1 MDKLIAFLDQQ
12 GIDYE
17 IIEHRQQIN
26 TAQEGADY
34 FGIHIGQT
42 APTLILKTDN
52 GFFALIISGDFGRV
66 DFEQLKALLQVQQ
79 IKLAKP
85 QEVEAVTGSKIG
97 SVSLIQH
104 HLPIIMDRE
113 LYRFDYVYGGTGFP
127 NTTLKIRPNDLEKLV
142 KTIAFI
148 R

>member
-12 GIDYE
+12 GIEYE

-26 TAQEGADY
+26 TAQEGADF

-66 DFEQLKALLQVQQ
+66 DFEPLKALLQVQQ

-85 QEVEAVTGSKIG
+85 PEVEAVTGSKTG
-97 SVSLIQH
+97 SVSLIQQ
-104 HLPIIMDRE
+104 HLPAIIDRG

-142 KTIAFI
+142 KTIAYI